1 MGLLAIQTVKKVE
14 FPKSKTADGRH
25 FNNRSHLRY
34 RLTDFDEIWH
44 SDAEPVFEPNRH
56 PQ

>member
-1 MGLLAIQTVKKVE
+1 MGLLAVQTVKKVE

-44 SDAEPVFEPNRH
+44 SDAEPVF
-56 PQ
+56 